1 MDSYEW
7 ILEELKRAL
16 YSVEKEERVQLKQ
29 KLLQAKRVYI
39 AGMGRSG
46 LIAGCFAMRLAQVGL
61 QAMLV
66 GETTV
71 TAIQPGDL
79 LLILSGSGNTKTLVQ
94 YESKAIK
101 AGAEVVLL
109 TVDTKG
115 EIAQNSN
122 LVVTI
127 PAAVAKFS
135 TDSESFSVQ
144 PMGSLFEQSVLLL
157 LDIIVMELMKS
168 LGETNETMKAR
179 HANLE

>member
-1 MDSYEW
+1 M
-7 ILEELKRAL
+7 
-16 YSVEKEERVQLKQ
+16 
-29 KLLQAKRVYI
+29 
-39 AGMGRSG
+39 
-46 LIAGCFAMRLAQVGL
+46 
-61 QAMLV
+61 
-66 GETTV
+66 
-71 TAIQPGDL
+71 
-79 LLILSGSGNTKTLVQ
+79 
-94 YESKAIK
+94 
-101 AGAEVVLL
+101 L

>member
-46 LIAGCFAMRLAQVGL
+46 LIAGCFAMRLAL
-61 QAMLV
+61 LV